1 MCAGLT
7 QLVDYGFQYG
17 RVGVAQ
23 THITTGRRSGSQKS
37 TAFNAIGHHLMTGGM
52 QARHTRDAYGIG
64 AGATDL
70 RPHRDQAIGQID
82 HFRLPRRVA
91 NDRFAIG
98 QGRRH
103 HDVFGACHRDHVG
116 DDVCAFQAR
125 RARQHITMLDSN
137 RRAHRLKRLDV
148 LIDRAHADRAPTGQR
163 NAGLTATR
171 QQRSQHQHRGTHGL
185 DQLIR
190 CKRIIQAAGIQLDA
204 EFFVD
209 RNPHAHLCQQRQHR
223 RHVVQMR
230 HVRNTQRFGAEDG
243 RAQYRQSGVF
253 CAGDTHLALERD
265 AALDDQLVHA
275 CLSVL
280 IRAYT

>member
-1 MCAGLT
+1 
-7 QLVDYGFQYG
+7 
-17 RVGVAQ
+17 
-23 THITTGRRSGSQKS
+23 
-37 TAFNAIGHHLMTGGM
+37 
-52 QARHTRDAYGIG
+52 
-64 AGATDL
+64 
-70 RPHRDQAIGQID
+70 
-82 HFRLPRRVA
+82 
-91 NDRFAIG
+91 
-98 QGRRH
+98 
-103 HDVFGACHRDHVG
+103 
-116 DDVCAFQAR
+116 
-125 RARQHITMLDSN
+125 MLNSD
-137 RRAHRLKRLDV
+137 RRAHRLKSLDV

-171 QQRSQHQHRGTHGL
+171 QQRAQHQHRGTHGL

-230 HVRNTQRFGAEDG
+230 HVRNTQRFGAKDG

-280 IRAYT
+280 ILNCSCG